1 MELKIICPTNI
12 PEFRLIIKRWLELH
26 LTIPYELVFEQG
38 EPPSGQA
45 VRQKYTDLWSKDEC
59 YIYYHDHDS
68 LISPE
73 VCDYLNRN
81 LDFIEPKI
89 YMFGQIWFANG
100 IKRLNA
106 NAENCKPI
114 KCDISQL
121 VVYSKFVNGLKWTN
135 DYHNDGIF
143 ISQLFDLHS
152 NSFVFENNIN
162 AYYNALIP
170 NKGLYNGQIITIA

>member
-1 MELKIICPTNI
+1 
-12 PEFRLIIKRWLELH
+12 LH

-45 VRQKYTDLWSKDEC
+45 VRQKYTDLWANDEC

-73 VCDYLNRN
+73 VCDYLNKN

-89 YMFGQIWFANG
+89 YMFGQIW
-100 IKRLNA
+100 
-106 NAENCKPI
+106 
-114 KCDISQL
+114 
-121 VVYSKFVNGLKWTN
+121 FVNGLKWTN

-152 NSFVFENNIN
+152 DSFVFENDIN
-162 AYYNALIP
+162 AYYNALMP
-170 NKGLYNGQIITIA
+170 NKGLYNGQIITIV

>member
-1 MELKIICPTNI
+1 MLKIICPTSI
-12 PEFRLIIKRWLELH
+12 LEFKPIITRWIELH
-26 LTIPYELVFEQG
+26 ITITYELIFEKG

-45 VRQKYTDLWSKDEC
+45 IRQKYTDLWANDNC

-73 VCDYLNRN
+73 VCNYLNNN
-81 LDFIEPKI
+81 LDFINPKI

-106 NAENCKPI
+106 NSENCKPI

-121 VVYSKFVNGLKWTN
+121 VVYSSFVKGLNWTN

-143 ISQLFDLHS
+143 ITNLHDLYPDK
-152 NSFVFENNIN
+152 FVFENEIN